1 MTHKGATVIVV
12 EDETIVRMDIV
23 MSLEDEGFLVLEASN
38 ADEAIGL
45 LDTHPEIRLM
55 FTDIDMPGSMDGL
68 KLAEAV
74 RKASG
79 LPQRGQD
86 ETAQAAA
93 EVGAAF
99 EPALS
104 PEDKSPARW
113 AYERMVQYIRNFE
126 AQLNANEEVAMGFA
140 GSDAGVVSIEGL
152 GYYDPDILTFYGRD
166 EEGMKTQLVQHVTQL
181 SVILRAAPK
190 VAPEIPARR
199 IGFHLAPGWTGGE
212 AGDGSA

>member
-1 MTHKGATVIVV
+1 MTKT
-12 EDETIVRMDIV
+12 DP
-23 MSLEDEGFLVLEASN
+23 EA
-38 ADEAIGL
+38 EAQ
-45 LDTHPEIRLM
+45 
-55 FTDIDMPGSMDGL
+55 
-68 KLAEAV
+68 LAEAV

-181 SVILRAAPK
+181 SVILSAVPK

>member
-1 MTHKGATVIVV
+1 MRVKGIAVPERQGVNGLHIVV
-12 EDETIVRMDIV
+12 PVEQEMPPRAIAAMRIPVISAVGHEIDFTIADFAADLRAPTPSAAAASSLQQQAHDIV
-23 MSLEDEGFLVLEASN
+23 
-38 ADEAIGL
+38 
-45 LDTHPEIRLM
+45 
-55 FTDIDMPGSMDGL
+55 
-68 KLAEAV
+68 
-74 RKASG
+74 
-79 LPQRGQD
+79 
-86 ETAQAAA
+86 A

-181 SVILRAAPK
+181 SVILRAVPK

>member
-1 MTHKGATVIVV
+1 MTKTDPAA
-12 EDETIVRMDIV
+12 
-23 MSLEDEGFLVLEASN
+23 EA
-38 ADEAIGL
+38 
-45 LDTHPEIRLM
+45 
-55 FTDIDMPGSMDGL
+55 
-68 KLAEAV
+68 KLSEAV

-181 SVILRAAPK
+181 SVILRAVPK

>member
-1 MTHKGATVIVV
+1 MTKT
-12 EDETIVRMDIV
+12 DP
-23 MSLEDEGFLVLEASN
+23 EA
-38 ADEAIGL
+38 EA
-45 LDTHPEIRLM
+45 
-55 FTDIDMPGSMDGL
+55 

-79 LPQRGQD
+79 LPERGQD

-99 EPALS
+99 EPVLS
-104 PEDKSPARW
+104 PGDKSPARW

-181 SVILRAAPK
+181 SVILRAVPK